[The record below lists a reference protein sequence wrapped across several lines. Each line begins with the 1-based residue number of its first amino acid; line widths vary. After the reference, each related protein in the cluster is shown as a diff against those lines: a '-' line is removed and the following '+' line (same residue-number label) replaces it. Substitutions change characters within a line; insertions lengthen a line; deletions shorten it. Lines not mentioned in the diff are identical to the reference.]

1 MRCQP
6 QIEHGGLIRR
16 MDFGKQLLIAF
27 TLPKW
32 ERKALGSWNLSS
44 GHQQDAS
51 EGDLVIGQREQQSDN
66 CSISQRGSPFRL
78 FLLFL
83 RFVLAEGE
91 GKSRDSRRKGRGW
104 GISKVW
110 AEGIDIRLE
119 DSMEVL
125 LFSKGGEFW
134 ETAEGKTKQNE

>member
-1 MRCQP
+1 MVFRK
-6 QIEHGGLIRR
+6 H
-16 MDFGKQLLIAF
+16 LLIAF

-32 ERKALGSWNLSS
+32 ERKALGSWNFSN

-51 EGDLVIGQREQQSDN
+51 EGELVIDQREQQADN

-91 GKSRDSRRKGRGW
+91 EKSRDSRRKGRGW
-104 GISKVW
+104 GISTVW

-119 DSMEVL
+119 VSMEVL
-125 LFSKGGEFW
+125 LFSKGGELW
-134 ETAEGKTKQNE
+134 ETAEGENQKIKRRV